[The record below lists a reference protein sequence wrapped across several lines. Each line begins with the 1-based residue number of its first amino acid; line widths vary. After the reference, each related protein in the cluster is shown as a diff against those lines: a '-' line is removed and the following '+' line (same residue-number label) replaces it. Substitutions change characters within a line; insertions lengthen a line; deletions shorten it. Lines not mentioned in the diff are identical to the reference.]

1 MKLVLTPM
9 YDIDLEDWDLDR
21 INRVSRTYGKISRGI
36 ALRLQHLQGEEPEE
50 IQQFQN
56 TGFQTPAAPI
66 TTLFKKPLTAMDVGR
81 YNICNRRNDHQP
93 APTPVPNLR
102 STSGEPYLND
112 STSIDDHQP
121 VSNSSISEIEKD
133 CKYILECLTAQA
145 PPAQVLSLPA
155 PSVPVPSELASL
167 IQAPTAEKAFSAQ
180 VSLAQVLLAQAPPVQ
195 ALSASAPLAANKL
208 GGKQHRKH
216 LEQVHITSPSD
227 ICFSMDKF
235 TNNDADAQLQY
246 AASGQKKI
254 AGLFEKSRIVKQTD
268 NEKEKKSVLTQLPT
282 MQS

>member
-1 MKLVLTPM
+1 MKLVLAPR

-21 INRVSRTYGKISRGI
+21 INKVSRTYGKISRDI
-36 ALRLQHLQGEEPEE
+36 ALRLQHLRGEEPEE

-145 PPAQVLSLPA
+145 PPAQVPPAQGLSLPT
-155 PSVPVPSELASL
+155 PSVLVPSGLAPL
-167 IQAPTAEKAFSAQ
+167 IQAPMPEKAFPAQ
-180 VSLAQVLLAQAPPVQ
+180 VPLAHVLLA
-195 ALSASAPLAANKL
+195 
-208 GGKQHRKH
+208 
-216 LEQVHITSPSD
+216 
-227 ICFSMDKF
+227 
-235 TNNDADAQLQY
+235 
-246 AASGQKKI
+246 
-254 AGLFEKSRIVKQTD
+254 
-268 NEKEKKSVLTQLPT
+268 
-282 MQS
+282 